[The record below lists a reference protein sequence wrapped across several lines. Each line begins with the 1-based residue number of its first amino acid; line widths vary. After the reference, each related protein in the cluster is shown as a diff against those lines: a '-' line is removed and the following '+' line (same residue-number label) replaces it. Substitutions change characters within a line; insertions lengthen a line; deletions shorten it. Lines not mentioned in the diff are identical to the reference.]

1 MDRTPFDSP
10 VCLRIGPQST
20 MREVKS
26 AKGACEC
33 LIDWPHANRGGPAYR
48 EAVDACNAA
57 ISGTGTAE
65 AARAAFIR
73 AAEESGMLETEKTM
87 R

>member
-1 MDRTPFDSP
+1 
-10 VCLRIGPQST
+10 

-26 AKGACEC
+26 ANGACEC
-33 LIDWPHANRGGPAYR
+33 LIDWPQAKRGGTAYR
-48 EAVDACNAA
+48 EAVEACNAVA
-57 ISGTGTAE
+57 SGNGTVE

-73 AAEESGMLETEKTM
+73 AAEESDMLVSEKTM